1 MKDAQRVTFDGTD
14 ISVWELKREIIIIM
28 KLGDG
33 KDFDLALYK
42 DNTDEGNASQKNHRL
57 VIKHANSPVEY
68 AEDTERIPQSSLV
81 LARRLPAKIPGR
93 GKANKY
99 VDGKPP
105 VEARSTTNN
114 PTMKKASKAID
125 VNAAQTEEERAAAV
139 LRLGEEQ
146 WKLDQQEMA
155 TAQRVPMTFNK
166 NAPKKANIPEGEPP
180 HGYICYR
187 CGKKGKIDPLN
198 AF

>member
-1 MKDAQRVTFDGTD
+1 MPSVHFRFKSMKDAQRVTFDGTD
-14 ISVWELKREIIIIM
+14 ISVWELKREIMTIM

-42 DNTDEGNASQKNHRL
+42 DNTDEGMRL
-57 VIKHANSPVEY
+57 ETVLDMSKTYTNTLLEY

-105 VEARSTTNN
+105 VEARSISNTTA
-114 PTMKKASKAID
+114 TKRAAKSVD

-146 WKLDQQEMA
+146 WKQDQQEMA
-155 TAQRVPMTFNK
+155 NAQRVPMSFSK
-166 NAPKKANIPEGEPP
+166 NTQKKANIPEGEPP

-187 CGKKGKIDPLN
+187 C
-198 AF
+198 

>member
-14 ISVWELKREIIIIM
+14 ISVWELKREIMTIM

-42 DNTDEGNASQKNHRL
+42 DNTDEGRHPRNVRGTAAK
-57 VIKHANSPVEY
+57 VANTLLEY

-105 VEARSTTNN
+105 VEARSISTSAAT
-114 PTMKKASKAID
+114 KRAAKSVD

-146 WKLDQQEMA
+146 WKQDQQEMA
-155 TAQRVPMTFNK
+155 NAQRVPMSFNK
-166 NAPKKANIPEGEPP
+166 GTQKKANVPEGEPP

-187 CGKKGKIDPLN
+187 CGKKGKRAPLN
-198 AF
+198 EM